1 MRVNGAEASR
11 LPGGGTGARVLPFRD
26 VVTLDGEVVR
36 GWEGMNALVRDGAGP
51 AADDDDG
58 DSGESGDDDHE
69 RRRRRLL
76 LRRTTG
82 AFEYVKYH
90 KPEGVTCTTD
100 GRVRD
105 NVIDAARRD
114 GYAPRHRVYPV
125 GRLDRTTSGLILLT
139 SNGRVVDLVLR
150 GENKMPKVYDVAV
163 DGTLRDDDLRRLRVS
178 GGFWSW
184 FPSRD
189 PSPPPPFLFSFFVRV
204 RALPPPKGCGRE
216 SSGVGSLPLSGQRA
230 SSTKR
235 GGCGC
240 VNVLDFI

>member
-1 MRVNGAEASR
+1 MHFHQGADVLIRSGRVCVNGVEASR
-11 LPGGGTGARVLPFRD
+11 LPRGGAGARVVPFRD
-26 VVTLDGEVVR
+26 VVTLDSEVVR

-51 AADDDDG
+51 AADDDNG
-58 DSGESGDDDHE
+58 KSGDDDGDRE

-139 SNGRVVDLVLR
+139 SDGRVVNSVLR
-150 GENKMPKVYDVAV
+150 GENKMPQ
-163 DGTLRDDDLRRLRVS
+163 
-178 GGFWSW
+178 
-184 FPSRD
+184 
-189 PSPPPPFLFSFFVRV
+189 VR
-204 RALPPPKGCGRE
+204 
-216 SSGVGSLPLSGQRA
+216 
-230 SSTKR
+230 R
-235 GGCGC
+235 GGGR
-240 VNVLDFI
+240 DAPRR